1 MARFRANRRS
11 QIRRLPLLFTTFALL
26 VLLGF
31 RAQAQALYASP
42 TLIIDPGMHT
52 GQIPFGAAALDQ
64 AGDVLVTGSADKTV
78 RLWSALDGKLK
89 HSIYLPA
96 GPDDNGAANAV
107 AVSPDG
113 KVVAAGGI
121 GWDNPRGS
129 NLYLFDPNT
138 GKMVKRL
145 GLPDAT
151 QGLAFSADGR
161 YLAAVGSFRGVIVF
175 DRRHDWAE
183 ANRDLSY
190 GQGSHGV
197 AFSKDGWLATTS
209 ADGMVRL
216 YDPDF
221 RRITNLGPLSGA
233 VPLRVAFSPDGTTVA
248 VGYHDRPAVD
258 LLDGQTLA
266 RKRGPNLEGLS
277 GGSLGAVAWSSDG
290 QTLFASGMY
299 EDGSGAL
306 PILAWDAAGL
316 GARRA
321 IAAPCSESDNTT
333 TNLVPLSDKRLF
345 VTKANPCIVMLKEDG
360 SADWKPRAPN
370 ADFRSQ
376 WDTFSVSANGA
387 IVDFGFGIG
396 GAMPLRFDLG
406 AGILSEL
413 KAPDGRT
420 NPRRPN
426 APNLE
431 VEQWKNQY
439 SPTLNGNTIPL
450 KPGEWSRSYAIRPDS
465 QGFVLG
471 TEWNLR
477 AFDADGKEVWR
488 TVTPGVAWAVNISE
502 DGRLAVAALG
512 DGTIRW
518 YRVDDGHLL
527 LSLKVLSDRTNWVAW
542 TPEGFYNATQGALGV
557 LKWEVNRGYD
567 AAAEVVP
574 VSSIPKLRRADVLPL
589 VLQQLETLRA
599 LGIADLAAARLDVKL
614 ATGADEAPGPRL
626 YILTIGIDDYG
637 DKAASLHLNFAT
649 RDAEE
654 LANALVA
661 TQGDA
666 SKGGGLYAK
675 VVPQYLHDKTAD
687 REGIFRAIDLIAQ
700 NMSKD
705 VPGQDLAV
713 ILFAGHGAIVDGRFY
728 LLPHGVNASTM
739 SSIKASGIWANEFQ
753 SELAG
758 LAQYGH
764 VLVLIDA
771 CHSGAVTGDGA
782 ALASNAEL
790 LRQTI
795 ATENVSVLT
804 SSTANEVSFEDA
816 KYDRHGAFTK
826 VLLDALGGDA
836 KDHLSGLVST
846 TALTHYVSTH
856 VPKLTN
862 DKQHPRPA
870 ILFDSDLFVVGQ

>member
-1 MARFRANRRS
+1 M
-11 QIRRLPLLFTTFALL
+11 RLSLLFATFTLL
-26 VLLGF
+26 VLPGF
-31 RAQAQALYASP
+31 RTHAQALYPSP
-42 TLIIDPGMHT
+42 TLIVDPDMHT
-52 GQIPFGAAALDQ
+52 GQIPFGAAAFDARSDFLI
-64 AGDVLVTGSADKTV
+64 TGSADKTV
-78 RLWSALDGKLK
+78 RFWSASDGKLK
-89 HSIYLPA
+89 RTIYLPE
-96 GPDDNGAANAV
+96 GPYDDGAVNAI
-107 AVSPDG
+107 AASPDG
-113 KVVAAGGI
+113 AVVAVGGV

-129 NLYLFDPNT
+129 NIYLFDPNN
-138 GKMVKRL
+138 GRMSKRL
-145 GLPDAT
+145 GMPDWT
-151 QGLAFSADGR
+151 QGLAFSPDGR
-161 YLAAVGSFRGVIVF
+161 YLAAVGSFHGVIVF
-175 DRRHDWAE
+175 DRRRDWAE

-190 GQGSHGV
+190 GQRSLGV
-197 AFSKDGWLATTS
+197 AFSKDGSLATTS
-209 ADGMVRL
+209 ADGKVRL
-216 YDPDF
+216 YDADF
-221 RRITNLGPLSGA
+221 KRIANPNPLTGA
-233 VPLRVAFSPDGTTVA
+233 EPLQVAFSPDGKTVA
-248 VGYHDRPAVD
+248 VGYLDRPAID
-258 LLDGQTLA
+258 LLDGQNLA
-266 RKRGPNLEGLS
+266 LKKGPSLDGIS

-290 QTLFASGMY
+290 KILFASGMY
-299 EDGSGAL
+299 DDGSGNVPVL
-306 PILAWDAAGL
+306 TWDAAGL

-321 IAAPCSESDNTT
+321 IAAPCSENDNTA
-333 TNLVPLSDKRLF
+333 TNIVPLSDKRLF

-360 SADWKPRAPN
+360 SGAWKPRAPN
-370 ADFRSQ
+370 ADFRAQ
-376 WDTFSVSANGA
+376 WDTFSVSADGA
-387 IVDFGFGIG
+387 IVDFGFGVG
-396 GAMPLRFDLG
+396 GTKPLRFDLST
-406 AGILSEL
+406 GILSEL
-413 KAPDGRT
+413 KVPDGST
-420 NPRRPN
+420 HPRRSD
-426 APNLE
+426 ALNLKIE
-431 VEQWKNQY
+431 HWRNQE
-439 SPTLNGNTIPL
+439 SPTFNGKKIPL
-450 KPGEWSRSYAIRPDS
+450 KAGEWSRSYAIRPDS
-465 QGFVLG
+465 RGFLLG

-477 AFDADGKEVWR
+477 AFDADGEEVWR
-488 TVTPGVAWAVNISE
+488 TIAPGVAWAVNISG

-518 YRVDDGHLL
+518 YRMDDGHLL
-527 LSLKVLSDRTNWVAW
+527 LSLKVQSDRTNWVAW

-567 AAAEVVP
+567 TAAEVVP
-574 VSSIPKLRRADVLPL
+574 VSSIQKLRRADVLPL

-599 LGIADLAAARLDVKL
+599 LGIADLAATRLDVKL

-626 YILTIGIDDYG
+626 YVLTIGIDDYG

-654 LANALVA
+654 LASALVA

-675 VVPQYLHDKTAD
+675 VIPQYLHDKTAN
-687 REGIFRAIDLIAQ
+687 REGIFGAIDLIEQ

-753 SELAG
+753 SELAD

-771 CHSGAVTGDGA
+771 CHSGAVTGDGST
-782 ALASNAEL
+782 LASNAEL

-804 SSTANEVSFEDA
+804 SSTADEVSFEDA

-826 VLLDALGGDA
+826 VLLDALGA
-836 KDHLSGLVST
+836 NANDHLSGLVST

-870 ILFDSDLFVVGQ
+870 ILFDSNLFVVGQ

>member
-1 MARFRANRRS
+1 MARFRPDPLTL
-11 QIRRLPLLFTTFALL
+11 LPLLFTTFALL
-26 VLLGF
+26 VPPGF
-31 RAQAQALYASP
+31 RAHAQALYASP
-42 TLIIDPGMHT
+42 TLIIDPDMHT
-52 GQIPFGAAALDQ
+52 GQIPFGAAAFDQ
-64 AGDVLVTGSADKTV
+64 AEDVLVTGSADKTL
-78 RLWSALDGKLK
+78 RLWSVSDGELK
-89 HSIYLPA
+89 RTIYLPA
-96 GPDDNGAANAV
+96 GPDENGAANAV

-113 KVVAAGGI
+113 KVVAAGGV
-121 GWDNPRGS
+121 GWDNPRGA

-138 GKMVKRL
+138 GKMIKRL
-145 GLPDAT
+145 ALPDWT

-183 ANRDLSY
+183 ARRDLSY
-190 GQGSHGV
+190 GQRSSGV
-197 AFSKDGWLATTS
+197 AFSKDQWLATTS
-209 ADGMVRL
+209 ADGKVRL

-221 RRITNLGPLSGA
+221 KRIVNPDPLSG
-233 VPLRVAFSPDGTTVA
+233 VEPLRVAFSPDGTTVA
-248 VGYHDRPAVD
+248 VGYYDRPAID
-258 LLDGQTLA
+258 LLDGQTLI
-266 RKRGPNLEGLS
+266 RKRGPNLDGLS

-290 QTLFASGMY
+290 HTLFASGMY
-299 EDGSGAL
+299 EDGSGNL
-306 PILAWDAAGL
+306 PILTWDAAGL

-321 IAAPCSESDNTT
+321 IAARCSESDNTT
-333 TNLVPLSDKRLF
+333 TNVVPLSDKRLF
-345 VTKANPCIVMLKEDG
+345 VTKANPCIAMLKEDG
-360 SADWKPRAPN
+360 SGDWKPRAPN
-370 ADFRSQ
+370 ADFRAQ
-376 WDTFSVSANGA
+376 WDTFSVSENGA
-387 IVDFGFGIG
+387 IVDFGFGAG
-396 GAMPLRFDLG
+396 GTMPLRFDLE

-413 KAPDGRT
+413 KVPDGRT
-420 NPRRPN
+420 HPRRPD
-426 APNLE
+426 ALNLKI
-431 VEQWKNQY
+431 EQWRNQE
-439 SPTLNGNTIPL
+439 SPIVNGKKIAL
-450 KPGEWSRSYAIRPDS
+450 KAGEWSRSYAIRPDS
-465 QGFVLG
+465 RGFVLG
-471 TEWNLR
+471 TEWSLR
-477 AFDADGKEVWR
+477 AFDADGKEIWR
-488 TVTPGVAWAVNISE
+488 TIAPGVAWAVNISGN
-502 DGRLAVAALG
+502 GRLVVAELG

-518 YRVDDGHLL
+518 YHMDNGHLL
-527 LSLKVLSDRTNWVAW
+527 LSLKVLSDGRNWVAW

-557 LKWEVNRGYD
+557 LKWEVNRGND

-599 LGIADLAAARLDVKL
+599 LGIADLAAARLEVKL

-637 DKAASLHLNFAT
+637 DKAVGLHLNFAT

-654 LANALVA
+654 LANVLVA
-661 TQGDA
+661 TQGDT

-675 VVPQYLHDKTAD
+675 VIPQYLHDETAN
-687 REGIFRAIDLIAQ
+687 REGIFGAIDSIEQ

-713 ILFAGHGAIVDGRFY
+713 ILFSGHGAIVDGRFY
-728 LLPHGVNASTM
+728 LLPHGVNASTL

-782 ALASNAEL
+782 TLASNAEL

-795 ATENVSVLT
+795 AAENVSVLT
-804 SSTANEVSFEDA
+804 SSSADEVSFEDA

-826 VLLDALGGDA
+826 VLLDALGADA

-870 ILFDSDLFVVGQ
+870 ILFDSNLFVGQ